1 MTDTKDKWWRHKEN
15 ILLVVSISIVLI
27 ELINAEILGRHF
39 HAEFLVF
46 AGALCGA
53 WATQLGDRK

>member
-1 MTDTKDKWWRHKEN
+1 MNRHNRWWRHKEN
-15 ILLVVSISIVLI
+15 ILLVVGIAIGISEFV
-27 ELINAEILGRHF
+27 NAEVLGRSF